1 MNSNSIARSVDCSV
15 RLSCA
20 RAERLN
26 AATFS
31 VEQITKPDIRNLPEI
46 RGENLPFGAFTHIK
60 MIGLAIKEYLKG
72 SPK

>member
-1 MNSNSIARSVDCSV
+1 MFDRV